1 MNARWNNIVRVAREV
16 DDAFEKGAQPD
27 GATTMRLARSV
38 LDFQQQLVG
47 ALVRPPPRV
56 GASRKVG

>member
-16 DDAFEKGAQPD
+16 DDAFEKGTQPD

-47 ALVRPPPRV
+47 SLVRAPARA
-56 GASRKVG
+56 GETRKVG